1 MYEEFTNFVLPS
13 EETKIWRYMD
23 FTKFMSMLDKEEI
36 FFTRS
41 DRFED
46 KFEGT
51 YPRANI
57 EETHDFLKRLVEQEH
72 QEETLRSINGFSK
85 YIRKLVTINCWHMNE
100 YESAAMWELY
110 LKSNEGIAIQSNIG
124 RLIESFSHCPQK
136 IFIGEVNYIDFN
148 KELLQA
154 SDLLELFMHKRKSF
168 EHEHEIRA
176 IHQLPFVMSD
186 TGCIDAK
193 AEPSVEYG
201 IGIPCDIRTLIE
213 KVYIS
218 PTAPKWFEELV
229 RSMCD
234 KFDLKVDV
242 FKSELSE
249 MPY

>member
-1 MYEEFTNFVLPS
+1 MYEKFANFGLPS

-57 EETHDFLKRLVEQEH
+57 EETRDFLKRLVEQEH
-72 QEETLRSINGFSK
+72 QEKTFRTISEFSK
-85 YIRKLVTINCWHMNE
+85 YVRKFVTINCWHMNE

-110 LKSNEGIAIQSNIG
+110 LKSDEGIAIQSNVG
-124 RLIESFSHCPQK
+124 RLIESFSHCPQN
-136 IFIGEVNYIDFN
+136 ILIGKVNYIDFN
-148 KELLQA
+148 KESVDA
-154 SDLLELFMHKRKSF
+154 SDGLNLYMYKRKSF

-176 IHQLPFVMSD
+176 IYNLPFEMREGV
-186 TGCIDAK
+186 IDEK
-193 AEPSVEYG
+193 AEPSLEYG
-201 IGIPCDIRTLIE
+201 IGISCDIRILIE

-249 MPY
+249 LPY